1 MTNVSNRS
9 ITVLVVDDEPRS
21 LEAIQR
27 VLSDEF
33 EVICAGNA
41 REAEAVLEGELV
53 QILLC
58 DQRMPGESGVTF
70 LKRARERWPDTIR
83 LIISGY
89 TDSDDIIDGVNKA
102 GIYRYITKPWN
113 PDELVACMH
122 ECADLWRLQHEVGD
136 VSVEA
141 KPASGALQ
149 KAVSDRRRV
158 ERSKFGFDRIIHLEG
173 SPVADAITLARRA
186 ADYDISVL
194 ITGASGTGKEL
205 LARAIHHES
214 ARAEKPFVVE
224 NCGALPDDLLE
235 SELFGCKKGAFTGA
249 YQDRIGLFELA
260 DSGTIF
266 LDEIGETSPAFQV
279 KLLRV
284 LQEGEIRPLG
294 AQRTRKVNVRVIAA
308 TNRDLAVEVAAGR
321 FRRDLYY
328 RVAAFPIHMPALKD
342 RKGDLAAIAGRM
354 LTQINQGFGRQV
366 CGFHQRTLEL
376 MAAYDWPGNVREL
389 HNEIQ
394 RMVVLSRGDQPIP
407 PELLSPTIAGRA
419 VQGGGAAAAPVG
431 GELKDLV
438 AAVERAAIVASLE
451 RHRGN
456 ISHTADELGL
466 SRVGLRSK
474 MDRYDLRRDPDDDND

>member
-1 MTNVSNRS
+1 MSNTS

-27 VLSDEF
+27 VLAGEF
-33 EVICAGNA
+33 EVICARNA
-41 REAEAVLEGELV
+41 REAEAVLEGELI

-122 ECADLWRLQHEVGD
+122 ECANLWRLQHEVGE

-141 KPASGALQ
+141 KPASGVLQ
-149 KAVSDRRRV
+149 KAVSDKRRV
-158 ERSKFGFDRIIHLEG
+158 ERSKFGFDRLIHIDG
-173 SPVADAITLARRA
+173 SPVANAIALARRA

-308 TNRDLAVEVAAGR
+308 TNRDLAAEVAAGR

-342 RKGDLAAIAGRM
+342 RNGDVAAIAGRV
-354 LTQINQGFGRQV
+354 LTQINQAFGRQV
-366 CGFHQRTLEL
+366 SGFHPKTLEL
-376 MAAYDWPGNVREL
+376 MSAYAWPGNVREL

-394 RMVVLSRGDQPIP
+394 RMVVLSPDNNPLQ
-407 PELLSPTIAGRA
+407 EALLSPSIRMGTY
-419 VQGGGAAAAPVG
+419 AASAN
-431 GELKDLV
+431 GELPAPSRQLKDTV
-438 AAVERAAIVASLE
+438 AAVEKTVIEASLE
-451 RHRGN
+451 RNGGN

-474 MDRYDLRRDPDDDND
+474 MDRYQLRRDGDDEYD

>member
-1 MTNVSNRS
+1 MRNTST
-9 ITVLVVDDEPRS
+9 TVLVVDDEPRS

-27 VLSDEF
+27 VLADEF

-113 PDELVACMH
+113 PEELVACMH
-122 ECADLWRLQHEVGD
+122 ECANLWRLQHEIGE
-136 VSVEA
+136 VSMEA
-141 KPASGALQ
+141 KPASGMLQ
-149 KAVSDRRRV
+149 KVVSDKRRI
-158 ERSKFGFDRIIHLEG
+158 ERSKFGFDRLIHLEG
-173 SPVADAITLARRA
+173 SPVAEAIALARRA

-214 ARAEKPFVVE
+214 ARAERPFVVE

-294 AQRTRKVNVRVIAA
+294 AHRTRKVNVRVIAA
-308 TNRDLAVEVAAGR
+308 TNRDLAAEVAAGR

-342 RKGDLAAIAGRM
+342 RNGDIAAIASRV
-354 LTQINQGFGRQV
+354 LTQVNQAFGRQV
-366 CGFHQRTLEL
+366 SGFHPKTLEL
-376 MAAYDWPGNVREL
+376 MSAYTWPGNVREL

-394 RMVVLSRGDQPIP
+394 RMVVLSPDNNPLQ
-407 PELLSPTIAGRA
+407 ETLLSPSIRTGTYPLSAYGEQSASGR
-419 VQGGGAAAAPVG
+419 Q
-431 GELKDLV
+431 LKDTV
-438 AAVERAAIVASLE
+438 AAIEKAAIEASLE
-451 RHRGN
+451 RNGGN

-474 MDRYDLRRDPDDDND
+474 MDRYQLRRDTDDEHD